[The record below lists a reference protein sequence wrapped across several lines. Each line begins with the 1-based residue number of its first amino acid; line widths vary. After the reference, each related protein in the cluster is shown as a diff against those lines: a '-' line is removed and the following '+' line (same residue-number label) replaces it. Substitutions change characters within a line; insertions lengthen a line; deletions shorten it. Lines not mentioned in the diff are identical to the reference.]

1 MIYLGITS
9 FRVLFY
15 YLLCSLIID
24 MILFQGR
31 TGSGVGMWLDTTGRS
46 LISVLGNSE
55 KSVSSADFFCRTV
68 HALIRL

>member
-1 MIYLGITS
+1 MIYLGKTS
-9 FRVLFY
+9 FRVFLLFVVFVI
-15 YLLCSLIID
+15 IID

-31 TGSGVGMWLDTTGRS
+31 TGSSVGMWLDTTGRW
-46 LISVLGNSE
+46 LILVLGNSE